1 MAYSTMRSA
10 IPLGSVS
17 GGTFTAK
24 LQNACT
30 STQYP
35 EGTVFDC
42 SGFTSVSVPSQFIT
56 GTITITRP
64 GITLLFSEGDFI
76 WNPTGGT
83 ALDANMFEIIAPNV
97 TIIGVSRSAKDSVS
111 TNGATRFVMNSPS
124 TGYHVYT
131 RPDLTTFASAD
142 SLTIMNCDFVG
153 VKSIYTSSGG
163 NVNYSTT
170 GAGGILL
177 TEGNVNQPNSNLNN
191 VMISEVLVSGAKQ
204 HGVMIY
210 GGMASKLQNV
220 RVRNAAGHGFYI
232 AGSTT
237 STTLDAC
244 YASGNYL
251 AGFCINNTTYSTL
264 TSCASDSNGL
274 GYWMR
279 NANSV
284 TLNSCGAE
292 ACEVRSS
299 IPNNL
304 GIAVKNSVG
313 TVLINDIGSDN
324 VNFIKGTSFL
334 FTGGDNITG
343 TSCYSKDPG
352 NRAGLST
359 FLSKYTAHIH
369 GVDGT
374 TKVNMDNFKAAGTS
388 TTKYLY
394 RLEDVN
400 NFHIDDLVTQYDPT
414 NPTESPDGSMTFVN
428 QILDQGANNIFGD
441 FATSTSWLGR
451 RVDIANS
458 EDNLRVNQ
466 LYVPGRLSIPVEPA
480 HPANPEAGSI
490 YFNNTLNKLFM
501 FSGSAWFDTCC
512 ATAPT
517 PAPECVFPNGGATI
531 LTEMDFRA
539 SYFYA
544 IGTKTYFVS
553 NALGYN
559 LTSNPEAP
567 VLMVFDSSTE
577 VLTPLLT
584 RTDVFGIQSLVQ
596 FIPST
601 IGYSSVT
608 NSLYIGFS
616 WGNSNIGDTFSLA
629 DTYSKLIKY
638 NLNTATIDAT
648 VTEYIGFDVN
658 DATPEKI
665 FGTGQLR
672 YVVQGSALKQINFGY
687 YGENVSTEKPLVI
700 INRDLNTLDI
710 TSQVTGDD
718 VRGGY
723 QGQSGPFINNN
734 MINNQILITDDRILT
749 NTSLLEG
756 DTDLTFGVLD
766 LSDGLMSYVTY
777 DTLASPFPDNVNYV
791 RQTYSKSQTDPSI
804 FLLSDSISGKI
815 YEIDLNTLTVNDEWS
830 IGLPAYGVYDY
841 IVNSVRFLVFTAPVY
856 NTQTGLYEWKLT
868 TFNTSNSELTFSPY
882 IIAYTSN
889 INAWYYSATLQ
900 NGMVFDIENNNMYTA
915 SSMRIQKFCAPYAV

>member
-131 RPDLTTFASAD
+131 RPNLTTYASAD

-163 NVNYSTT
+163 TVNYSTT

-177 TEGNVNQPNSNLNN
+177 TEGNVDQPNSNLNN

-220 RVRNAAGHGFYI
+220 RVRNAGGHGFYI

-244 YASGNYL
+244 YASGNHL
-251 AGFCINNTTYSTL
+251 AGFCINDTTYSTL

-304 GIAVKNSVG
+304 GIAVKNSAG

-334 FTGGDNITG
+334 FTGGENITG

-394 RLEDVN
+394 RLQDVN

-428 QILDQGANNIFGD
+428 PILDQGANNIFGD

-451 RVDIANS
+451 RVDVKDPQ
-458 EDNLRVNQ
+458 ENLRVNQ

-480 HPANPEAGSI
+480 HPANPEPGSI

-517 PAPECVFPNGGATI
+517 PAPECVFPQGGITVTVQSSEFEIGTSLKSYYRIGNKIYLYSNITSVTYPGTPFLNVFDLDSETLETLLTNNDVAFLQGVYGNGGFTSSDNAVYSESTNSFYFTVGTFGPNSDNVI
-531 LTEMDFRA
+531 LNSTQAIFKYSLDTNQIDA
-539 SYFYA
+539 SYILENLNETQAADAYNHVGRFTTLA
-544 IGTKTYFVS
+544 ITNNQLYVIGASSENYDQGNHMVHTTYDLDDLSLIDYLTGTTAGIFNVETPQNQKINEIVLTFGDRILLNRRFIDS
-553 NALGYN
+553 TTGHSLLLYN
-559 LTSNPEAP
+559 LVTGDLQDF
-567 VLMVFDSSTE
+567 VY
-577 VLTPLLT
+577 
-584 RTDVFGIQSLVQ
+584 DVTAVPDN
-596 FIPST
+596 IPYCVS
-601 IGYSSVT
+601 IT
-608 NSLYIGFS
+608 NSLS
-616 WGNSNIGDTFSLA
+616 GNTFFVADAFIEKVYELEYETFSIVNTFELGRA
-629 DTYSKLIKY
+629 ASIAEREINGKRIFFYSRAIYNALSDQTLTYY
-638 NLNTATIDAT
+638 AATNITDNAFMGQIGT
-648 VTEYIGFDVN
+648 SGTE
-658 DATPEKI
+658 P
-665 FGTGQLR
+665 GTGPGNQ
-672 YVVQGSALKQINFGY
+672 YNGSYFPVVDGS
-687 YGENVSTEKPLVI
+687 P
-700 INRDLNTLDI
+700 
-710 TSQVTGDD
+710 
-718 VRGGY
+718 
-723 QGQSGPFINNN
+723 
-734 MINNQILITDDRILT
+734 
-749 NTSLLEG
+749 
-756 DTDLTFGVLD
+756 
-766 LSDGLMSYVTY
+766 
-777 DTLASPFPDNVNYV
+777 
-791 RQTYSKSQTDPSI
+791 
-804 FLLSDSISGKI
+804 
-815 YEIDLNTLTVNDEWS
+815 ND
-830 IGLPAYGVYDY
+830 YM
-841 IVNSVRFLVFTAPVY
+841 
-856 NTQTGLYEWKLT
+856 
-868 TFNTSNSELTFSPY
+868 Y
-882 IIAYTSN
+882 IITR
-889 INAWYYSATLQ
+889 
-900 NGMVFDIENNNMYTA
+900 A
-915 SSMRIQKFCAPYAV
+915 SKIRQMCAPYTV

>member
-30 STQYP
+30 STLYP

-42 SGFTSVSVPSQFIT
+42 SGFTSRTIPSQFIT

-83 ALDANMFEIIAPNV
+83 ALDANMFEIVAPNV

-131 RPDLTTFASAD
+131 RPDLTTYASAD

-163 NVNYSTT
+163 TVNYSTT

-177 TEGNVNQPNSNLNN
+177 TEGNVDQPNSNLNN

-220 RVRNAAGHGFYI
+220 RVRNAGGHGFYI

-237 STTLDAC
+237 STSLDAC

-251 AGFCINNTTYSTL
+251 AGFCINDTTYSTL

-304 GIAVKNSVG
+304 GITVKNSAG
-313 TVLINDIGSDN
+313 DVLINDIGSDN

-334 FTGGDNITG
+334 FTGGSNITG

-458 EDNLRVNQ
+458 EDDLRVNQ

-480 HPANPEAGSI
+480 HPANPQSGTI

-501 FSGSAWFDTCC
+501 YSGSAWFDTCC
-512 ATAPT
+512 TTTPQPECIFPAGFSEYAQMGTGSAVIVGDYIWSNAYAGGGSGVPFIAKTSISTFETTYFYLESLFGSFSSSLTYSATENALYWGAGALSSQESSYLVKFSLTTNSTVASQELSLTGSQVNATAIVVNGYLYVTRGNDTIEKRNLTDLSLVDTFSDSGAHISIPLT
-517 PAPECVFPNGGATI
+517 NAFVVTSDHKIVMARRQGFQNGLTVFDTDSESFDIVNI
-531 LTEMDFRA
+531 
-539 SYFYA
+539 
-544 IGTKTYFVS
+544 S
-553 NALGYN
+553 NA
-559 LTSNPEAP
+559 TSSNKA
-567 VLMVFDSSTE
+567 T
-577 VLTPLLT
+577 
-584 RTDVFGIQSLVQ
+584 
-596 FIPST
+596 
-601 IGYSSVT
+601 
-608 NSLYIGFS
+608 SLYID
-616 WGNSNIGDTFSLA
+616 SND
-629 DTYSKLIKY
+629 
-638 NLNTATIDAT
+638 
-648 VTEYIGFDVN
+648 
-658 DATPEKI
+658 
-665 FGTGQLR
+665 
-672 YVVQGSALKQINFGY
+672 
-687 YGENVSTEKPLVI
+687 
-700 INRDLNTLDI
+700 DI
-710 TSQVTGDD
+710 WVASQYDG
-718 VRGGY
+718 
-723 QGQSGPFINNN
+723 
-734 MINNQILITDDRILT
+734 LITK
-749 NTSLLEG
+749 
-756 DTDLTFGVLD
+756 
-766 LSDGLMSYVTY
+766 Y
-777 DTLASPFPDNVNYV
+777 DS
-791 RQTYSKSQTDPSI
+791 SI
-804 FLLSDSISGKI
+804 TEVDQFANS
-815 YEIDLNTLTVNDEWS
+815 
-830 IGLPAYGVYDY
+830 Y
-841 IVNSVRFLVFTAPVY
+841 IVNP
-856 NTQTGLYEWKLT
+856 TGLYVNEINGKTIVTFATAGSIPSIGGIWALTSYNVTDDSFIGSSQNFNANTWYGPTSMIELSST
-868 TFNTSNSELTFSPY
+868 TFGFTGGKF
-882 IIAYTSN
+882 YT
-889 INAWYYSATLQ
+889 ICT
-900 NGMVFDIENNNMYTA
+900 
-915 SSMRIQKFCAPYAV
+915 PYAS